1 METEMAP
8 VTIGAFNEIDGV
20 RHAFFT
26 RQGGVSEGL
35 YTSLNCGLGSGDAA
49 DAVRENRKRAMA
61 AIDLPETALT
71 TLYQVHGR
79 VVVELEAPLPADARP
94 QADALVTRVP
104 GVALGVL
111 AADCVPVLFC
121 DPSARIIGAAH
132 SGWKGAIGGVLDA
145 TIDAMAKLGA
155 EPSRIVAGIGPCIA
169 QRSYEVGPEFPAPFL
184 AENPDNALF
193 FAPSRK
199 AGHHMFDLRGYAGER
214 LRRAGLREIHALPND
229 TCAEADRFFS
239 YRRACL
245 RGEKDYGRGL
255 SAIAL
260 EE

>member
-1 METEMAP
+1 MAP
-8 VTIGAFNEIDGV
+8 ITIGAFNDIEGV
-20 RHAFFT
+20 RHAFYT

-35 YTSLNCGLGSGDAA
+35 YTSLNCGLGSGDSP

-79 VVVELEAPLPADARP
+79 KVVELEAPLPEGERP
-94 QADALVTRVP
+94 QADALVTRTP

-111 AADCVPVLFC
+111 SADCVPVLFC
-121 DPSARIIGAAH
+121 DRHAKVIGAAH

-145 TIDAMAKLGA
+145 TVEAMAKLGA
-155 EPSRIVAGIGPCIA
+155 DRARIVAGIGPCIA
-169 QRSYEVGPEFPAPFL
+169 QRSYEVGPEFPAPFV
-184 AENPDNALF
+184 AEDEANARY

-199 AGHHMFDLRGYAGER
+199 DGHHMFDLRGYVGER
-214 LRRAGLREIHALPND
+214 LRRAGVGEIQAVPND
-229 TCAEADRFFS
+229 TCGEADRFFS

-260 EE
+260 EK

>member
-1 METEMAP
+1 MAP
-8 VTIGAFNEIDGV
+8 ITIGAFNDIEGV
-20 RHAFFT
+20 RHAFYT

-35 YTSLNCGLGSGDAA
+35 YTSLNCGLGSGDSP

-79 VVVELEAPLPADARP
+79 KVVELEAPLPEGERP
-94 QADALVTRVP
+94 QADALVTRTP

-111 AADCVPVLFC
+111 SADCVPVLFC
-121 DPSARIIGAAH
+121 DRHAKVIGAAH

-145 TIDAMAKLGA
+145 TVEAMVKLGA
-155 EPSRIVAGIGPCIA
+155 VPSRIVAGIGPCIA
-169 QRSYEVGPEFPAPFL
+169 QRSYEVGPEFPAPFI
-184 AENPDNALF
+184 AEDDANARF

-199 AGHHMFDLRGYAGER
+199 DGHQMFDLRGYVGER
-214 LRRAGLREIHALPND
+214 LRRVGIGEIQAVPND
-229 TCAEADRFFS
+229 TCGEADRFFS

-260 EE
+260 EK

>member
-1 METEMAP
+1 MAP
-8 VTIGAFNEIDGV
+8 ITIGAFNDIEGV
-20 RHAFFT
+20 RHAFYT

-35 YTSLNCGLGSGDAA
+35 YTSLNCGLGSGDSP

-79 VVVELEAPLPADARP
+79 KVVELEAPLPEGERP
-94 QADALVTRVP
+94 QADALVTRTP

-111 AADCVPVLFC
+111 SADCVPVLFC
-121 DPSARIIGAAH
+121 DRHAKVIGAAH

-145 TIDAMAKLGA
+145 TVEAMVKLGA
-155 EPSRIVAGIGPCIA
+155 VPSRIVAGIGPCIA
-169 QRSYEVGPEFPAPFL
+169 QRSYEVGPEFPAPFI
-184 AENPDNALF
+184 AEDDANARF

-199 AGHHMFDLRGYAGER
+199 DGHHMFDLRGYVGER
-214 LRRAGLREIHALPND
+214 LRRVGVGEIQAVPND
-229 TCAEADRFFS
+229 TCGEADRFFS

-260 EE
+260 EK

>member
-1 METEMAP
+1 MAP
-8 VTIGAFNEIDGV
+8 ITIGAFNDIEFV
-20 RHAFFT
+20 RHAFYT

-35 YTSLNCGLGSGDAA
+35 YTSLNCGLGSGDAPE
-49 DAVRENRKRAMA
+49 AVRENRKRAMA

-79 VVVELEAPLPADARP
+79 KVVELDAPLPEGERP
-94 QADALVTRVP
+94 QADALVTRTP

-111 AADCVPVLFC
+111 SADCVPVLFC
-121 DPSARIIGAAH
+121 DRHAKVIGAAH

-145 TIDAMAKLGA
+145 TVEAMAKLGA
-155 EPSRIVAGIGPCIA
+155 DPSRIVAGIGPCIA

-184 AENPDNALF
+184 AEDEANARF

-199 AGHHMFDLRGYAGER
+199 DGHHMFDLRGYVGER
-214 LRRAGLREIHALPND
+214 LRRVGVAEIQAVPND
-229 TCAEADRFFS
+229 TCGEADRFFS

-260 EE
+260 EK

>member
-1 METEMAP
+1 MAP
-8 VTIGAFNEIDGV
+8 ITIGAFNDIEGV
-20 RHAFFT
+20 RHAFYT

-35 YTSLNCGLGSGDAA
+35 YASLNCGLGSGDSP

-79 VVVELEAPLPADARP
+79 KVVELEAPLPEGERP
-94 QADALVTRVP
+94 QADALVTRTP

-111 AADCVPVLFC
+111 SADCVPVLFC
-121 DPSARIIGAAH
+121 DRHAKVIGAAH

-145 TIDAMAKLGA
+145 TVDAMAKLGA
-155 EPSRIVAGIGPCIA
+155 DPSRIVAGIGPCIA
-169 QRSYEVGPEFPAPFL
+169 QRSYEVGPEFPAPFI
-184 AENPDNALF
+184 AEDDANARF

-199 AGHHMFDLRGYAGER
+199 DGHHMFDLRGYVGER
-214 LRRAGLREIHALPND
+214 LRRVGVGEIQAVPND
-229 TCAEADRFFS
+229 TCGEADRFFS

-260 EE
+260 EK

>member
-1 METEMAP
+1 MAP
-8 VTIGAFNEIDGV
+8 ITIGAFNDIEGV

-26 RQGGVSEGL
+26 REGGVSEGL
-35 YTSLNCGLGSGDAA
+35 YTSLNCGLGSGDTP

-79 VVVELEAPLPADARP
+79 KVVELDAPLPEGARP
-94 QADALVTRVP
+94 QADALVTRTP

-111 AADCVPVLFC
+111 SADCVPVLFC
-121 DPSARIIGAAH
+121 DRHAKVIGAAH

-145 TIDAMAKLGA
+145 TVDAMAKLGA
-155 EPSRIVAGIGPCIA
+155 DPSRIVAGIGPCIA
-169 QRSYEVGPEFPAPFL
+169 QRSYEVGPEFPAPFI
-184 AENPDNALF
+184 AEDEANARF

-199 AGHHMFDLRGYAGER
+199 DGHHMFDLRGYVGAR
-214 LRRAGLREIHALPND
+214 LRRVGIGEIQAVPND
-229 TCAEADRFFS
+229 TCGEADRFFS

-260 EE
+260 EK

>member
-1 METEMAP
+1 MAP
-8 VTIGAFNEIDGV
+8 ITIGAFNDIESV
-20 RHAFFT
+20 RHAFYT

-35 YTSLNCGLGSGDAA
+35 YTSLNCGLGSGDSP

-79 VVVELEAPLPADARP
+79 KVIELEAPLPEGERP
-94 QADALVTRVP
+94 QADALVTRTP

-111 AADCVPVLFC
+111 SADCVPVLFC
-121 DPSARIIGAAH
+121 DRHAKVIGAAH

-145 TIDAMAKLGA
+145 TVEAMAKLGA
-155 EPSRIVAGIGPCIA
+155 DPARIVAGIGPCIA
-169 QRSYEVGPEFPAPFL
+169 QRSYEVGPEFPAPFI
-184 AENPDNALF
+184 AEDDANARF

-199 AGHHMFDLRGYAGER
+199 DGHHMFDLRGYVGER
-214 LRRAGLREIHALPND
+214 LRRVGVGEIQAVPND
-229 TCAEADRFFS
+229 TCGEADRFFS

-260 EE
+260 EK

>member
-1 METEMAP
+1 MAP
-8 VTIGAFNEIDGV
+8 ITIGAFNDIEGV
-20 RHAFFT
+20 RHAFYT

-35 YTSLNCGLGSGDAA
+35 YTSLNCGLGSGDSP

-79 VVVELEAPLPADARP
+79 KVVELEAPLPEGERP
-94 QADALVTRVP
+94 QADALVTRTP

-111 AADCVPVLFC
+111 SADCVPVLFC
-121 DPSARIIGAAH
+121 DRHAKVIGAAH

-145 TIDAMAKLGA
+145 TVEAMAKLGA
-155 EPSRIVAGIGPCIA
+155 DPSRIVAGIGPCIA
-169 QRSYEVGPEFPAPFL
+169 QRSYEVGPEFPAPFM
-184 AENPDNALF
+184 AEDDANARF

-199 AGHHMFDLRGYAGER
+199 DGHHMFDLRGYVGER
-214 LRRAGLREIHALPND
+214 LRRVGVGEIQAVPND
-229 TCAEADRFFS
+229 TCGEADRFFS

-260 EE
+260 EK

>member
-1 METEMAP
+1 MAP
-8 VTIGAFNEIDGV
+8 ITIGAFNDIEGV
-20 RHAFFT
+20 RHAFYT

-35 YTSLNCGLGSGDAA
+35 YTSLNCGLGSGDSPE
-49 DAVRENRKRAMA
+49 AVRENRKRAMA

-79 VVVELEAPLPADARP
+79 KVVELEAPLPEGERP
-94 QADALVTRVP
+94 QADALVTRTP

-111 AADCVPVLFC
+111 SADCVPVLFC
-121 DPSARIIGAAH
+121 DRHAKVIGAAH

-145 TIDAMAKLGA
+145 TVEAMAKLGA
-155 EPSRIVAGIGPCIA
+155 DPARIVAGIGPCIA
-169 QRSYEVGPEFPAPFL
+169 QRSYEVGPEFPAPFV
-184 AENPDNALF
+184 AEDEANARF

-199 AGHHMFDLRGYAGER
+199 DGHHMFDLRGYVGER
-214 LRRAGLREIHALPND
+214 LRRIGIGEIQAVPND
-229 TCAEADRFFS
+229 TCGEADRFFS

-260 EE
+260 EK

>member
-1 METEMAP
+1 MAP
-8 VTIGAFNEIDGV
+8 ITIGAFNDIEGV
-20 RHAFFT
+20 RHAFYT

-35 YTSLNCGLGSGDAA
+35 YTSLNCGLGSGDAPE
-49 DAVRENRKRAMA
+49 AVRENRKRAMA
-61 AIDLPETALT
+61 AIDLPGTALT

-79 VVVELEAPLPADARP
+79 KVVELEAPLPDGERP

-111 AADCVPVLFC
+111 SADCVPVLFC
-121 DPSARIIGAAH
+121 DRHAKVIGAAH

-145 TIDAMAKLGA
+145 TVEAMTKLGA
-155 EPSRIVAGIGPCIA
+155 APARIVAGIGPCIA
-169 QRSYEVGPEFPAPFL
+169 QRSYEVGPEFPAPFI
-184 AENPDNALF
+184 AEDETNARF

-199 AGHHMFDLRGYAGER
+199 DGHHMFDLRGYVGER
-214 LRRAGLREIHALPND
+214 LRRVGIGEIQAVPND
-229 TCAEADRFFS
+229 TCGEADRFFS

-260 EE
+260 EK

>member
-1 METEMAP
+1 MAP
-8 VTIGAFNEIDGV
+8 ITIGAFNDIEGV
-20 RHAFFT
+20 RHAFYT

-35 YTSLNCGLGSGDAA
+35 YTSLNCGLGSGDSP

-79 VVVELEAPLPADARP
+79 KVVELEAPLPEGERP
-94 QADALVTRVP
+94 QADALVTRTP

-111 AADCVPVLFC
+111 SADCVPVLFC
-121 DPSARIIGAAH
+121 DRHAKVIGAAH

-145 TIDAMAKLGA
+145 TVEAMLKRGA
-155 EPSRIVAGIGPCIA
+155 VPSRIVAGIGPCIA
-169 QRSYEVGPEFPAPFL
+169 QRSYEVGPEFPAPFI
-184 AENPDNALF
+184 AEDDANARF

-199 AGHHMFDLRGYAGER
+199 DGHHMFDLRGYVGER
-214 LRRAGLREIHALPND
+214 LRRVGVGEIQAVPND
-229 TCAEADRFFS
+229 TCGEADRFFS

-260 EE
+260 EK